1 MKLVAF
7 VVFALS
13 AWLAYGAWSL
23 HEKDPVNHTS
33 TPMLVLGAIAAA
45 SLLVLFFGK
54 SGAKSKASK

>member
-1 MKLVAF
+1 MKIGAF
-7 VVFALS
+7 IVFAVF

-33 TPMLVLGAIAAA
+33 TLTLALGGIAAL
-45 SLLVLFFGK
+45 SLLVLLFGK